1 VSLRYALLLIV
12 LTEAAPLKAHDARPV
27 AITITEQQDGRYL
40 AQIRTPPSVAG
51 DNVPTIAWPKNCSQ
65 ALDEEGHPIALS
77 ATRQAVACEGGLA
90 GQVLG
95 VRWPIYNPSLP
106 TLLRIEARD
115 GSVITQLLTPDRLEW
130 RVPTEPDMWQ
140 VARDYLVLG
149 IGHIWGGIDH
159 LLFVAGLLML
169 AGTMKRVLLAVTGF
183 TIAHS
188 LTLSLAALD
197 LVRLPIA
204 PVEAAIALSI
214 LFLAREIV
222 SPHPEGLAARFPI
235 LVSSSFGLLHGF
247 GFAAVLQEIGL
258 PQGEL
263 AAGLVSFNLGVEIG
277 QILFIAAALAL
288 VWVVRKAKGLAHT
301 LSFEIEGRPRRFA
314 GYALGVMSAFWFI
327 GRAAPI
333 FA

>member
-1 VSLRYALLLIV
+1 MWRLLALLLLV
-12 LTEAAPLKAHDARPV
+12 VAAPLRAHDARPIAV
-27 AITITEQQDGRYL
+27 TLTEQQDGRYL
-40 AQIRTPPSVAG
+40 AQIRVPPTVSA
-51 DNVPTIAWPKNCSQ
+51 DNRPTIDWPDNCAQ
-65 ALDEEGHPIALS
+65 ALDEEGHPVALS
-77 ATRQAVACEGGLA
+77 ASRIAVACEGGLA
-90 GQVLG
+90 GQVLA
-95 VRWPIYNPSLP
+95 VRYPIYNPSLP
-106 TLLRIEARD
+106 TLMRIERRD
-115 GSVITQLLTPDRLEW
+115 GTVLTQLLTPDRLGWE
-130 RVPTEPDMWQ
+130 VPAEPDTWQ
-140 VARDYLVLG
+140 VAGDYLKLG
-149 IGHIWGGIDH
+149 IEHIWSGIDH
-159 LLFVAGLLML
+159 LLFVAGLLLL
-169 AGTMKRVLLAVTGF
+169 AGTMRRVLLAVTGF

-222 SPHPEGLAARFPI
+222 SPHPEGFAQRFPI

-263 AAGLVSFNLGVEIG
+263 ATGLLSFNLGVEIG

-288 VWVVRKAKGLAHT
+288 LWAVRKAKGLAQDW
-301 LSFEIEGRPRRFA
+301 SFTIAGRPRQFA
-314 GYALGVMSAFWFI
+314 GYALGILAAFWFI
-327 GRAAPI
+327 GRAMPV